1 MSDFRNLH
9 VLAAAEAVASD
20 ILSLLDQR
28 PRRLLMRGQLQGSAG
43 GIPANIREAFGRA
56 TVADRNRMLAIAR
69 GEAEETI
76 SHLRLNVAAKRIA
89 IADFWRLRNRLVAI
103 VKMLNSL
110 MRSG

>member
-1 MSDFRNLH
+1 
-9 VLAAAEAVASD
+9 
-20 ILSLLDQR
+20 
-28 PRRLLMRGQLQGSAG
+28 
-43 GIPANIREAFGRA
+43 
-56 TVADRNRMLAIAR
+56 MLAIAR

-89 IADFWRLRNRLVAI
+89 IADFWRLRNRLVTI